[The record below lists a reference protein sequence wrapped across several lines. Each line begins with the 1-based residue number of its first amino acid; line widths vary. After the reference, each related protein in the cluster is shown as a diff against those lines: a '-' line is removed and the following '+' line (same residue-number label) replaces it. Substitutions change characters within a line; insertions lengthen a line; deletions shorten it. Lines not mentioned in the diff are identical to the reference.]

1 MPKNVG
7 RVGVDYAGPPTALL
21 IDPKVPNVYVNGFPI
36 AVIGTTVTPHGK
48 VPHAPIGPI
57 PVTMVTGSPN
67 VYAGA
72 FLVCGSRDAAS
83 CGDLLVS
90 TSNVFVN

>member
-7 RVGVDYAGPPTALL
+7 RVGVDYAGPPNALL
-21 IDPKVPNVYVNGFPI
+21 MEPRVPNVFVNGFPI
-36 AVIGTTVTPHGK
+36 AVIGTMVTPHGRA
-48 VPHAPIGPI
+48 PHAA
-57 PVTMVTGSPN
+57 PVSMLTGSPN

-72 FLVCGSRDAAS
+72 FLVCGSTDAAT

>member
-7 RVGVDYAGPPTALL
+7 RVGLDYAGPPTALL
-21 IDPKVPNVYVNGFPI
+21 FEPRVPNVFVNGRPI
-36 AVIGTTVTPHGK
+36 AVIGTKVTPHGK
-48 VPHAPIGPI
+48 APHAA
-57 PVTMVTGSPN
+57 PVAMVTGSPN

-72 FLVCGSRDAAS
+72 FLVCGSKDAAS

-90 TSNVFVN
+90 TSNLFVN